1 MMKRQACPV
10 IIDSSAVL
18 AIFFQ
23 ESDGRRYLRT
33 VMDAEPRRMSV
44 SNWLEATMVVDR
56 RGSAVAANWVEE
68 FMYDAQIELMPVSV
82 SQAAIARLAWRV
94 FGRGAHPARL
104 NYGDCFAYALAKE
117 TREPLL
123 FKGNDFAKTDVEPA
137 LKD

>member
-1 MMKRQACPV
+1 M

-18 AIFFQ
+18 AIFLQ
-23 ESDGRRYLRT
+23 ESDGRRYLRA
-33 VMDAEPRRMSV
+33 VMDADSRRMSV

-56 RGSAVAANWVEE
+56 RGNDLAVNWLED
-68 FMYDAQIELMPVSV
+68 FMHDAQIELMPVSV
-82 SQAAIARLAWRV
+82 SQATIARRAWRT
-94 FGRGAHPARL
+94 FGRGVHPARL

-123 FKGNDFAKTDVEPA
+123 FKGNDFAQTDVEPA

>member
-1 MMKRQACPV
+1 M

-18 AIFFQ
+18 AIVLDEPDQ
-23 ESDGRRYLRT
+23 ERF
-33 VMDAEPRRMSV
+33 VDAIVDAALRRMSV

-56 RGSAVAANWVEE
+56 RGTAFAADRLEE
-68 FMYDAQIELMPVSV
+68 FIRDAEIELMPVSV
-82 SQAAIARLAWRV
+82 SQGELARRAWRT

-123 FKGNDFAKTDVEPA
+123 FKGNDFAQTDVEPA

>member
-1 MMKRQACPV
+1 V

-18 AIFFQ
+18 AIFLR
-23 ESDGRRYLRT
+23 EHDGRRYLRA

-44 SNWLEATMVVDR
+44 SNWLEASMVVDR
-56 RGSAVAANWVEE
+56 RGNALAVNWLEA
-68 FMYDAQIELMPVSV
+68 FMRDAQIELMPVSV
-82 SQAAIARLAWRV
+82 PQAAIARRAWRM
-94 FGRGAHPARL
+94 FGRGVHPAKL

-123 FKGNDFAKTDVEPA
+123 FKGDDFAQTDVEPA